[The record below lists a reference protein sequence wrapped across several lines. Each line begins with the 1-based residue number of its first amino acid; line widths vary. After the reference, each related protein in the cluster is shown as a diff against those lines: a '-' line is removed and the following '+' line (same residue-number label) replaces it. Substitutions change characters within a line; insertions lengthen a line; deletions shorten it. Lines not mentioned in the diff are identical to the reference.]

1 MHTCIVLRRICYMYS
16 IPGTRY
22 ACVLPMIPVVNI
34 SVKGDIMDDITV
46 SHGYIYRNI
55 HVAGEESNA
64 MHFMYEC
71 K

>member
-1 MHTCIVLRRICYMYS
+1 
-16 IPGTRY
+16 
-22 ACVLPMIPVVNI
+22 MIPVVNI